1 MHTHIHTYI
10 HTYTNISHRN
20 SSNEILKP
28 PPLAVSLYIK
38 MDIHPDSA
46 SLRSS
51 NSNPNLTL
59 TSLQLGVLDGADEHR
74 VLFEDRH
81 GFLQPE
87 DMCGGAR
94 SPRPYWY
101 IKYLFSFLYT

>member
-10 HTYTNISHRN
+10 HNHISPKFIERN
-20 SSNEILKP
+20 SETTAPSGFPI
-28 PPLAVSLYIK
+28 YQ
-38 MDIHPDSA
+38 DIHPDSA
-46 SLRSS
+46 SLRHR
-51 NSNPNLTL
+51 NPNPNLTL

-101 IKYLFSFLYT
+101 IKYLFSFPYT